1 MPVGTS
7 HKFQNHMVSEGRST
21 FCNGVEAQFALEAA
35 LDHMHSSLT
44 TAIVASWYRVSI
56 SMKLQVKFS
65 LCAIL
70 KCCYLEHGTCSY
82 VRYTE

>member
-1 MPVGTS
+1 MFVVSVG
-7 HKFQNHMVSEGRST
+7 QST

-56 SMKLQVKFS
+56 SMKSQVKFL

-70 KCCYLEHGTCSY
+70 KCCYMDHGTCSY
-82 VRYTE
+82 VRYME